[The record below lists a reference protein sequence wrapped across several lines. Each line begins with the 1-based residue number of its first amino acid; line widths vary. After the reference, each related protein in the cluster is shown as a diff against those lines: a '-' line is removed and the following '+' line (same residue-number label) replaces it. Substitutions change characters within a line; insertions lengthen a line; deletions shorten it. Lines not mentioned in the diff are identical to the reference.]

1 MADRHVITHHA
12 GKFIGHVAHAVVLDI
27 GMMADHDAVD
37 VPAQHRAKPNARL
50 LADLGVADY
59 RRVLSQK
66 YTRADVRSLPQIF
79 LDVRH
84 KLNSGDARCK
94 MQSSSVR
101 IRDHMAKERPT
112 PPNWLIARLG
122 DDGNWWV
129 AESSQDIYWGEGM
142 RGLLDPRQIPHVAET
157 LDEYQPYGFR
167 RRLLDDAF
175 QYFQLESEID
185 DERVR
190 LAPVNRD
197 DFGADNEQIFALPL
211 IEDEETGAYYD
222 LLDAISVARI
232 RKLNST
238 HHYARDCTELDM
250 SEELEALDRDRYF
263 ASENIHCFDE
273 INEILQWS
281 PAEWD
286 ERGP

>member
-1 MADRHVITHHA
+1 MT
-12 GKFIGHVAHAVVLDI
+12 
-27 GMMADHDAVD
+27 
-37 VPAQHRAKPNARL
+37 
-50 LADLGVADY
+50 
-59 RRVLSQK
+59 
-66 YTRADVRSLPQIF
+66 
-79 LDVRH
+79 
-84 KLNSGDARCK
+84 
-94 MQSSSVR
+94 
-101 IRDHMAKERPT
+101 KEKPT

-129 AESSQDIYWGEGM
+129 AESSEDIYGGGGM
-142 RGLLDPRQIPHVAET
+142 RGLLDPRQIAQLAET
-157 LDEYQPYGFR
+157 LNKYQPYGVR

-175 QYFQLESEID
+175 RYFQLESEVD

-190 LAPVNRD
+190 LAAVNRD
-197 DFGADNEQIFALPL
+197 DFGVADGQIFALPL

-238 HHYARDCTELDM
+238 HHYARECTELDM
-250 SEELEALDRDRYF
+250 SEELDALDRDRYF
-263 ASENIHCFDE
+263 ASESIHCFDE

-286 ERGP
+286 EPNS

>member
-1 MADRHVITHHA
+1 MA
-12 GKFIGHVAHAVVLDI
+12 
-27 GMMADHDAVD
+27 
-37 VPAQHRAKPNARL
+37 N
-50 LADLGVADY
+50 
-59 RRVLSQK
+59 
-66 YTRADVRSLPQIF
+66 
-79 LDVRH
+79 
-84 KLNSGDARCK
+84 
-94 MQSSSVR
+94 
-101 IRDHMAKERPT
+101 ERPT

-129 AESSQDIYWGEGM
+129 AESSQDIYWGEAM
-142 RGLLDPRQIPHVAET
+142 RGLLDPRQIAHVAET
-157 LDEYQPYGFR
+157 LDEYQPHGVR
-167 RRLLDDAF
+167 RHLLDDAF

-185 DERVR
+185 EERVR

-197 DFGADNEQIFALPL
+197 DFRADNEQIFALPL
-211 IEDEETGAYYD
+211 IEDEEAGAYYD

-286 ERGP
+286 EQGP